1 MNGKSNG
8 KKKKKKKGAAKSG
21 GGLFS
26 RLLKNTGKE
35 DKAGNGGKAKVKAKP
50 LTPLER
56 SIQEIKHMAKVG
68 ESDPERLAGL
78 LSQLLGGE
86 QEKRRQAQ
94 EDFDKM
100 VWDIVNK
107 DDEKNNEE
115 S

>member
-35 DKAGNGGKAKVKAKP
+35 DKAGNGGKAKAKAKP